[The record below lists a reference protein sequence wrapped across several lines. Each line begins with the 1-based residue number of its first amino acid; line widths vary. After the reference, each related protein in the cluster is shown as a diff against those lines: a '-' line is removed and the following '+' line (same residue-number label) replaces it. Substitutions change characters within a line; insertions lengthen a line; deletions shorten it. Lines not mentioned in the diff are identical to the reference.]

1 MCEVNEMI
9 SINQNQR
16 VQAQSFQG
24 KGSKLLLE
32 KTKNLTNKPQNFIKY
47 PNKNIATKA
56 LKESIESY
64 KQTWLQLVLAKTKIS
79 AERKSKLLAVPYSQV
94 WKNATLSERIQML
107 YAGILTK

>member
-1 MCEVNEMI
+1 MI

-32 KTKNLTNKPQNFIKY
+32 KTFIKY

-94 WKNATLSERIQML
+94 WKNATLSERIQIL

>member
-1 MCEVNEMI
+1 MI

-16 VQAQSFQG
+16 AQMQSFQG
-24 KGSKLLLE
+24 KSSKLLL
-32 KTKNLTNKPQNFIKY
+32 KKAKNVAYESQNLFIKY
-47 PNKNIATKA
+47 PNKNIAAKA

-94 WKNATLSERIQML
+94 WKNATLSERFQIL
-107 YAGILTK
+107 YAGVLTK